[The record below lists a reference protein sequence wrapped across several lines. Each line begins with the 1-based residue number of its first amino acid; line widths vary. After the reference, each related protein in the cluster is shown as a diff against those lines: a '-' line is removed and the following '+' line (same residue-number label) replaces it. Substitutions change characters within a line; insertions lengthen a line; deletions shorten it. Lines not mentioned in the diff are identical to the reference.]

1 MKASELIKTLQD
13 LLDVYG
19 DIDVVCPGDHQA
31 LYKVGGVERTYV
43 EDIQEYMMEE
53 KHADDVEDFIEDG
66 GRPSKVF
73 VVYG

>member
-19 DIDVVCPGDHQA
+19 DIDVVCSGDHQA
-31 LYKVGGVERTYV
+31 LYKVGGVEKTYV

-53 KHADDVEDFIEDG
+53 KHSDDVEDFIADG
-66 GRPSKVF
+66 GNPSKVF
-73 VVYG
+73 VVFG